1 MSSLEPVRVLHP
13 AAGVERLCVVEG
25 VFDGLEYARAHT
37 LVEAQ
42 DGVVEASVGATEGA
56 VLVDREFGA
65 GVVAGDAGVSDDGR
79 GAGVKERVERS
90 SDEELGQ
97 LEGLRPAQIV
107 REVLAAEG
115 GDHADANEESRIPG
129 VCVNVVV
136 PAVVRE
142 VVPAREGGGI
152 IIPIEE
158 EGILGAGGGSI
169 DRSEADTERKRFDA
183 SGELLRVGADV
194 LAFACP
200 GEAFDVCEGGDV
212 CDRGGLDACMK
223 NHLS

>member
-1 MSSLEPVRVLHP
+1 MRVLHP
-13 AAGVERLCVVEG
+13 AAGVERFRVVEG

-56 VLVDREFGA
+56 VLVDGEFGA

-115 GDHADANEESRIPG
+115 GDHANTDEEARIPR

-142 VVPAREGGGI
+142 IVPARERRGI
-152 IIPIEE
+152 TIPIEE
-158 EGILGAGGGSI
+158 EGVLGASGGSV
-169 DRSEADTERKRFDA
+169 DRCEADAERKRFDTG
-183 SGELLRVGADV
+183 GELLRVSADV

-200 GEAFDVCEGGDV
+200 GEAFNICEGGDV
-212 CDRGGLDACMK
+212 RDRGGLDACMK